1 LEVLTASARDIKRA
15 AAIVRRGGVV
25 AFPTDTVYGLGCD
38 PYNRRALSRLSSA
51 KGRRNKPFPILVSS
65 QESAERIAVMDST
78 ARVLA
83 SRFWPGPLTIVAK
96 SKVRFPDLLTLRRK
110 TIAVRCP
117 GNRVALQLIR
127 NCGGLLTGTSAN
139 ITGKPPCASAEMVQ
153 NQFGERIDLGV
164 DGGRSQR
171 RTASTIVRVYSR
183 GVRIL
188 RKGPI
193 GDAEVERALS
203 SVL

>member
-1 LEVLTASARDIKRA
+1 MEVLTTSPRDINRA
-15 AAIVRRGGVV
+15 AVIVRRGGVV

-65 QESAERIAVMDST
+65 QKSAERIAVMDSI
-78 ARVLA
+78 ARMLA

-96 SKVRFPDLLTLRRK
+96 SKARFPNSLTLRRK

-127 NCGGLLTGTSAN
+127 KCGGLLTGTSAN
-139 ITGKPPCASAEMVQ
+139 LTGKPPCTSAEMVQ
-153 NQFGERIDLGV
+153 KQFGGRIDLVV

-183 GVRIL
+183 GVRVL

-193 GDAEVERALS
+193 RDAEVERALR